1 MRIFAAAFI
10 VWCLGAG
17 AAQAGTEVRRVPTEK
32 GGTKATIFVRP
43 FCKFGLQFLA
53 VTSTSDN
60 GNYGFEDNVTVI
72 QVNQKGGYPDQP
84 SQPMKCQ
91 EDAAEPVVRYK

>member
-10 VWCLGAG
+10 IWCLGTG
-17 AAQAGTEVRRVPTEK
+17 VAQAGTEVRRVGDER
-32 GGTKATIFVRP
+32 GGTQATIFVRP

-53 VTSTSDN
+53 VTSRVDN
-60 GNYGFEDNVTVI
+60 GNYGFEDNVTGI
-72 QVNQKGGYPDQP
+72 QVMREGQ
-84 SQPMKCQ
+84 SLIPMKCQ

>member
-10 VWCLGAG
+10 IWCLGA
-17 AAQAGTEVRRVPTEK
+17 AVAQAGTEVRRVPTEK
-32 GGTKATIFVRP
+32 GGTQATIFVRP
-43 FCKFGLQFLA
+43 FCKFGYQFLV
-53 VTSTSDN
+53 VTSTADN
-60 GNYGFEDNVTVI
+60 GNYGFEDNVAVI
-72 QVNQKGGYPDQP
+72 QVNQKDQP

>member
-10 VWCLGAG
+10 IWCLGA
-17 AAQAGTEVRRVPTEK
+17 AVAQAGTEVRRVPTEK
-32 GGTKATIFVRP
+32 GGTQATIFVRP

-72 QVNQKGGYPDQP
+72 QVTKQG
-84 SQPMKCQ
+84 SQAGPMLCQ